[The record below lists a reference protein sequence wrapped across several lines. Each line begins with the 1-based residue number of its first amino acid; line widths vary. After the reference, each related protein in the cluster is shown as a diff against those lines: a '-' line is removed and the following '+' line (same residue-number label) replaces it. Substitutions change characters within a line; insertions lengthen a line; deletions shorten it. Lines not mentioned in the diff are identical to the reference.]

1 MIERTKVT
9 AKKMRDVEWKCVY
22 SYIGVNTSFK
32 TYASDAIPGLTITY
46 DKVGSKRSKTTYTIS
61 GVTSHPDLAAKSK
74 WSAKTESP
82 SQAVK
87 IYNAQI
93 EKAAGRRPSAGDP
106 EQAGPA
112 Q

>member
-1 MIERTKVT
+1 MTERTKIT

-22 SYIGVNTSFK
+22 SYVGVNTSFK
-32 TYASDAIPGLTITY
+32 TYASEAIPGLTITHE
-46 DKVGSKRSKTTYTIS
+46 KVGPKRSRTIYTIIVDVMS
-61 GVTSHPDLAAKSK
+61 GKACIAT
-74 WSAKTESP
+74 AKTESP

-93 EKAAGRRPSAGDP
+93 EKAAGRRPITNGI

-112 Q
+112 